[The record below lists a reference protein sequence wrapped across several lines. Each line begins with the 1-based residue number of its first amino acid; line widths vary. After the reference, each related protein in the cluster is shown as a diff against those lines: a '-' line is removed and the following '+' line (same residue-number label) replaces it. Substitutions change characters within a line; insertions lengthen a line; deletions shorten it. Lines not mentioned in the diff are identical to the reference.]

1 MGQPGKV
8 ERAGDEGRKGRS
20 SGKERE
26 KKGQSVVN
34 SGQKLGLQGAMEKP

>member
-8 ERAGDEGRKGRS
+8 ERAGDEGRKGRRG

-26 KKGQSVVN
+26 KKGGSVVD
-34 SGQKLGLQGAMEKP
+34 SGQKLGLLHFDT